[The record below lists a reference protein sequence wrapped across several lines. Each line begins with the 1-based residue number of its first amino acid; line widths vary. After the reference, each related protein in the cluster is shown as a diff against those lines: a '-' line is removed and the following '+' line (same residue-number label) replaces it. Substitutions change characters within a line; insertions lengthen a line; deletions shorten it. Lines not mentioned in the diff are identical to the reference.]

1 MTKAVPITEARE
13 DLGGIVNRVALRGE
27 RIPLSKNGK
36 QVAVV
41 VPLEDAELLERLEA
55 EADIREAERILADPA
70 EIPIPFVPKG

>member
-1 MTKAVPITEARE
+1 MRKAIPITEARE

-41 VPLEDAELLERLEA
+41 VSVEDAELLERLEDQ
-55 EADIREAERILADPA
+55 ADIAEAERILADPG
-70 EIPIPFVPKG
+70 EKPIPFVPNG